1 MQEFGKNKHMVHSGM
16 FASAEWLRDRLYC
29 VAQVT
34 LLATSPPIDIHAIAL
49 SASFDNILSLW
60 TADKGNCEID
70 PDPQLCVG
78 VLQGLHEA
86 GFEIVIVGHSL
97 GAGAASLLALIF
109 KSM

>member
-1 MQEFGKNKHMVHSGM
+1 MRE
-16 FASAEWLRDRLYC
+16 
-29 VAQVT
+29 T
-34 LLATSPPIDIHAIAL
+34 L
-49 SASFDNILSLW
+49 
-60 TADKGNCEID
+60 
-70 PDPQLCVG
+70 DPQSCMR